1 VTSKETQHLAK
12 SWIEAEDKEH
22 SERKESEWQTIF
34 EVQDLAYSAPEI
46 LWSFV
51 LSVLEQNPTSNV
63 LGMLS
68 AGPLEDL
75 IQDHGEQF
83 LERIS
88 TETRLNPAF
97 AALLPKVWIP
107 DAPDAITKK
116 YISLGCDV
124 VQLSNKPSKS

>member
-1 VTSKETQHLAK
+1 M
-12 SWIEAEDKEH
+12 H
-22 SERKESEWQTIF
+22 SERLESEWETIF
-34 EVQDLAYSAPEI
+34 TVQDLTYSAPEI

-51 LSVLEQNPTSNV
+51 LSVLEQNPTGNA

-83 LERIS
+83 IERIS
-88 TETRLNPAF
+88 IETRRNPAF

-107 DAPDAITKK
+107 NAPDQITKK

-124 VQLSNKPSKS
+124 VRLACK